1 MHPEPTRPA
10 LVPRGE
16 ARVDRH
22 AAQRA
27 RAAVASLARESEGRG
42 VSGFIAIDTG
52 ANGALASFWPGMATP
67 TIRHLPRDRADLVHL
82 LRQWGDPGRWTA
94 VVESV
99 QPRSGRRVDDAGE
112 AQIRMSSSTACAM
125 CRNHERVLTALLAL
139 GIPSVEWR
147 PQAWMRRIEGLP
159 RGSGQAGRKA
169 RKAAIADWVRRRWPS
184 ETIPLYAADAAA
196 MLTLCLDG
204 KGP

>member
-1 MHPEPTRPA
+1 MTR
-10 LVPRGE
+10 
-16 ARVDRH
+16 
-22 AAQRA
+22 
-27 RAAVASLARESEGRG
+27 
-42 VSGFIAIDTG
+42 FIAIDTG
-52 ANGALASFWPGMATP
+52 ANGAIAVQAHGATP
-67 TIRHLPRDRADLVHL
+67 GVDVWRLPRDRADLVGVL
-82 LRQWGDPGRWTA
+82 GRLKGGSFGNIVA